1 MANTSYSYV
10 YFPNFGHNHSM
21 QMLINSL
28 QTFYLPEQ
36 LLLSQ
41 SSNRTDFK
49 NDSLARHSYR
59 TAGVDFLRAPDLS
72 CPVKLCPLKYRAVSV
87 RSFSATVK
95 RAKSCPLLQQ
105 EVFHPRI
112 WRPTSNCDLRFAV
125 AQPHSP
131 DLQPRS
137 PAIKPGQRP
146 AAQASQGALKSA
158 GPQIF
163 NIFFFSR
170 GLCEIQLIS

>member
-1 MANTSYSYV
+1 MANPSYSYM
-10 YFPNFGHNHSM
+10 YFPNFGHNHGM
-21 QMLINSL
+21 QMLLNSL
-28 QTFYLPEQ
+28 QTFYLLDQ

-59 TAGVDFLRAPDLS
+59 TISIEFLHAPELS
-72 CPVKLCPLKYRAVSV
+72 CPVKLSPLKYRAVSV

-112 WRPTSNCDLRFAV
+112 
-125 AQPHSP
+125 
-131 DLQPRS
+131 
-137 PAIKPGQRP
+137 
-146 AAQASQGALKSA
+146 
-158 GPQIF
+158 
-163 NIFFFSR
+163 
-170 GLCEIQLIS
+170 